1 MPRKSAA
8 AEVVNVND
16 IPPDVIGV
24 VVLADLAQIGADAA
38 THPDEAARDR
48 MLKAVGRLREIA
60 QGDLSP
66 ALLAKL
72 PEIGAMMEAI

>member
-1 MPRKSAA
+1 
-8 AEVVNVND
+8 
-16 IPPDVIGV
+16 VIGA

-48 MLKAVGRLREIA
+48 MLKAVKRLREIA

-72 PEIGAMMEAI
+72 PEIGAIMEAL